1 MPKQTMIVQ
10 FKNEGDSVDVDW
22 LFDFHEVL
30 QDLLKRNKFGK
41 LDGND
46 FGKGTINMYIV
57 TKSFD
62 QAFELVLTNLRL
74 YRLDSKAIIVK
85 RHKADQYTVL
95 WPEDFNG
102 EFSES

>member
-1 MPKQTMIVQ
+1 MIVQ

-30 QDLLKRNKFGK
+30 QDLLKRNKCGT

-57 TKSFD
+57 TKSLESAFD
-62 QAFELVLTNLRL
+62 LVLINLKL
-74 YRLDSKAIIVK
+74 YRLDSRAIIVK
-85 RHKADQYTVL
+85 RHKLNQYTVL
-95 WPEDFNG
+95 WPEDFTG